1 MRRSVALAGA
11 LIGTRTRATC
21 SIRVPHSLTQIA
33 TVRTCRTIVALLREH
48 GVNFEHFDILED
60 EEVRQGLKRFSNW
73 PTYPQVR
80 SGARARFAQIA
91 IAICECV

>member
-1 MRRSVALAGA
+1 M
-11 LIGTRTRATC
+11 
-21 SIRVPHSLTQIA
+21 
-33 TVRTCRTIVALLREH
+33 ALLREH